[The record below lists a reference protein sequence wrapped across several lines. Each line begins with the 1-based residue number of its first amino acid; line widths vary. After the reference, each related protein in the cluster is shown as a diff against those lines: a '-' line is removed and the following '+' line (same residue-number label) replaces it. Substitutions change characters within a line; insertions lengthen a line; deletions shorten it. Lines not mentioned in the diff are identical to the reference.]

1 MNGVILN
8 NEERGISAGGI
19 ELLDAIRPL
28 WEELNLHHA
37 EKSRYFSDDYRAFTF
52 DDRKEDLLRKARKGK
67 FRISV
72 YKQEG
77 MIRGYSIASIKGAEG
92 EVDSIYVRKAARGAR
107 IGEAL
112 MKDCLRWLK
121 ENGSKRSGWLSP
133 TATRRPSA
141 FTRNTSSFREPR
153 PSPRSIGI
161 RAGSNGATF
170 DRFYRPGR
178 KRSSTRRRVAVDT
191 PNVTPP
197 SNGESPSRLPQR
209 A

>member
-1 MNGVILN
+1 VNGVILN
-8 NEERGISAGGI
+8 DEERGISAGGI

-52 DDRKEDLLRKARKGK
+52 DDRKEDLLQKARKGK

-77 MIRGYSIASIKGAEG
+77 LIRGYSIASIKGAEG

-121 ENGSKRSGWLSP
+121 ENGSKKIRVVVAYGNEEAFGFYAKYQLFP
-133 TATRRPSA
+133 RAT
-141 FTRNTSSFREPR
+141 TLTTLNWHT
-153 PSPRSIGI
+153 G
-161 RAGSNGATF
+161 G
-170 DRFYRPGR
+170 
-178 KRSSTRRRVAVDT
+178 K
-191 PNVTPP
+191 
-197 SNGESPSRLPQR
+197 QR
-209 A
+209 GDF